1 MAKWFLRIFAVCA
14 ISIFAGTLGISFSK
28 DFFNTMFNVLGI
40 MFSVALGQVL
50 SFSFSSITNEDFV
63 LQHRSQLSKIQNI
76 FIVLFSFSAAFFF
89 LSEKEIP
96 IKNINIVKFSA
107 NCFFGCFDIF
117 CLVYF
122 IINFI
127 GLVKL
132 KSEIDD
138 LIRKS

>member
-89 LSEKEIP
+89 LSEK
-96 IKNINIVKFSA
+96 NINIVKFSA

-132 KSEIDD
+132 KSEIYD

>member
-1 MAKWFLRIFAVCA
+1 MTKWFLRIFAVCV
-14 ISIFAGTLGISFSK
+14 ISIFAGSLGISFSK

-50 SFSFSSITNEDFV
+50 SFSFSNITNEDFV
-63 LQHRSQLSKIQNI
+63 LQHRNQLSKIQNI
-76 FIVLFSFSAAFFF
+76 FIFLFSLSAVFFF

-96 IKNINIVKFSA
+96 ININIVKFSA

-117 CLVYF
+117 CLIYF